1 MKLVVGLGNPGSQ
14 YSGTRHNLGFDVIT
28 ELAQRWQAGKPQLK
42 FQAEIRE
49 AISPSGKVFLV
60 APMTYM
66 NRSGESVQQ
75 IARFYQV
82 ASEDVAV
89 VCDDINLPLGRLRWR
104 AGGSSGGQKGLADIL
119 QRLGTEKVPRLR
131 LGVGRPPGSMDSAAW
146 VLARFRAEDRSEAEM
161 MVKLAADSMECWI
174 AEGLAVAMNRFNR
187 SSED

>member
-1 MKLVVGLGNPGSQ
+1 
-14 YSGTRHNLGFDVIT
+14 
-28 ELAQRWQAGKPQLK
+28 
-42 FQAEIRE
+42 
-49 AISPSGKVFLV
+49 
-60 APMTYM
+60 MTYM

-119 QRLGTEKVPRLR
+119 QRLGTERVPRLR

-161 MVKLAADSMECWI
+161 MVKLAADSM
-174 AEGLAVAMNRFNR
+174 
-187 SSED
+187 